1 MPDFVPDF
9 TGYDLDQHGYDWY
22 ATHKFV
28 AQTPSEALK
37 MVNCQTDNVCLDR
50 PIVQTCIKYSTN
62 KYQYRYVGLKYKYQ
76 YQWSKYKYH
85 YVTFKYK
92 YQYQWSKYKQKY
104 HYITFK
110 YNTSTNTSGTSK
122 SICTFT

>member
-76 YQWSKYKYH
+76 YQWSKYKY
-85 YVTFKYK
+85 
-92 YQYQWSKYKQKY
+92 QYQWSKYKQKY